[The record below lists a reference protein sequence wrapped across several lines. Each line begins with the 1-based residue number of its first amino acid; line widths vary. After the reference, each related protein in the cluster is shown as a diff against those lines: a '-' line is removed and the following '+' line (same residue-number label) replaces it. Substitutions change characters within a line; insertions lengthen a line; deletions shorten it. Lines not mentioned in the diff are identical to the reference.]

1 MLIVPAWSRG
11 MIPASG
17 AGGPGF
23 ESRSEPFATLIVKR
37 APLVATPTPLQH
49 INHFSCWSWDVVS
62 FDGVLEELCLQDVH
76 EYSLVILLVE
86 CRVLQQE
93 EELLVY

>member
-1 MLIVPAWSRG
+1 MLY
-11 MIPASG
+11 
-17 AGGPGF
+17 
-23 ESRSEPFATLIVKR
+23 L
-37 APLVATPTPLQH
+37 
-49 INHFSCWSWDVVS
+49 

-76 EYSLVILLVE
+76 ECSLVILLVE